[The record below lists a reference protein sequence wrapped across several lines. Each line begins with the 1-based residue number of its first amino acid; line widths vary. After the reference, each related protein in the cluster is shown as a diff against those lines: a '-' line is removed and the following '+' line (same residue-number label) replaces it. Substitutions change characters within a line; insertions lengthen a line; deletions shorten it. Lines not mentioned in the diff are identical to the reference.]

1 MIPSKLKFNKNR
13 EGFVLAFVLIIFLVI
28 AIITSSVAFM
38 FSSNLKMAKTQE
50 NNMRVHYLLKSGIDM
65 TLSTLLSTLNV
76 EDGEEKTIIDKIKK
90 DNTTIQLTDDVDID
104 GNEVQITVDYIKD
117 TSEITIKSSTIVD
130 SGATKELSL
139 RLEWSGNSYRTR
151 WIK

>member
-1 MIPSKLKFNKNR
+1 
-13 EGFVLAFVLIIFLVI
+13 
-28 AIITSSVAFM
+28 M

-50 NNMRVHYLLKSGIDM
+50 NNMRVHYLLQSGIDM
-65 TLSTLLSTLNV
+65 TLSTLLSTLEV

-90 DNTTIQLTDDVDID
+90 DNTTIQLTDDIDID
-104 GNEVQITVDYIKD
+104 GNEVQITVDYTKD
-117 TSEITIKSSTIVD
+117 TDEVTIKSSTILD

-139 RLEWSGNSYRTR
+139 RLEWSGNSFRTR